1 MPGLGQ
7 YLNKT
12 VDIVIDRP
20 IGSKH
25 PEYGFQYPINYGFL
39 PGTNAGDGE
48 EIDAYI
54 IGIEEP
60 LRIFRGRCIAIVHR
74 KDDNE
79 GKLVVAAEGAHFTT
93 GEVEQAVQFQEQFF
107 KSEVIVKGTS

>member
-1 MPGLGQ
+1 MSGLGE

-12 VDIVIDRP
+12 LDVVIDRP

-25 PEYGFQYPINYGFL
+25 PEFGFEYPINYGYV
-39 PGTNAGDGE
+39 PGTRAGDGE

-54 IGIEEP
+54 LGIKEP
-60 LRIFRGRCIAIVHR
+60 LRAFRGRCIAIVHR

-79 GKLVVAAEGAHFTT
+79 GKLVLAPAGVRFTS
-93 GEVEQAVQFQEQFF
+93 GEIGQAVAFQEQFF
-107 KSEVIVKGTS
+107 RSEVITKGTG

>member
-1 MPGLGQ
+1 MPRLGQ

-20 IGSKH
+20 LGSKH
-25 PEYGFQYPINYGFL
+25 PKYGFQYPINYGYV
-39 PGTNAGDGE
+39 PGTKADDGE

-54 IGIEEP
+54 IGIAEP
-60 LRIFRGRCIAIVHR
+60 LQVFRGRCIAIVHR

-79 GKLVVAAEGAHFTT
+79 GKLVVAAEGSHFTA
-93 GEVEQAVQFQEQFF
+93 GEIEQAVQFQEQFF
-107 KSEVIVKGTS
+107 DSQIIAKGTA